1 MKKTITGFALVA
13 AVLASTV
20 AHATDY
26 TTGTVDKIKKGKI
39 TVTHGK
45 IENLGM
51 DAMTM
56 VFVPADD
63 AVAAKLKEG
72 KKIQFV
78 AERIKGK
85 LTITK
90 VK

>member
-1 MKKTITGFALVA
+1 MKNFASTIAITAALFAT
-13 AVLASTV
+13 TV

-26 TTGTVDKIKKGKI
+26 TTGTVDKIKKNKVTI
-39 TVTHGK
+39 THGEIK
-45 IENLGM
+45 NLDM

-63 AVAAKLKEG
+63 AIAAKLKEG
-72 KKIQFV
+72 DKIEFV

-85 LTITK
+85 LTIVE